1 MGKLQI
7 GIIGAGGIAQGR
19 HLPAFQQIENVHVAA
34 VFDTDLSK
42 AGAAAEAFDIPA
54 VYATVEELLVHVDAV
69 VICTPNKFHAELA
82 VQALEAGVHVLC
94 EKPMAMT
101 TAECQDM
108 IDASRRSGTVLTI
121 GYHYRY
127 MKESRTA
134 RQMVEEGEIGDPLV
148 VRLQAM
154 RRRKVPGWGV
164 FTNKDLQGG
173 GSLIDYGCH
182 LLDLALWLLDDPQP
196 VEVNGRT
203 YDRLSKTPG
212 QINEWGTIDAE
223 SFSVEDHVTGYI
235 TFDNGMT
242 LLLESSWAANIK
254 EDKEELSISGVDG
267 GLQVFPLELYQS
279 KFGSMMSAEPHLTSF
294 EREDVLQAKN
304 FTEACLGHAE
314 VVVKP
319 EQALRVTRIIEAVYE
334 SSRTGKS
341 VRLDNVYA
349 DEV

>member
-1 MGKLQI
+1 MDILQI

-19 HLPAFQQIENVHVAA
+19 HIPAFQLIEDAHVAA
-34 VFDTDLSK
+34 VFDTDFKK
-42 AGAAAEAFDIPA
+42 AERAAEAFDIPA
-54 VYATVEELLVHVDAV
+54 VCGTVEELLKQVEAV
-69 VICTPNKFHAELA
+69 IICTPNKFHAELA
-82 VQALEAGVHVLC
+82 VQALDAGVHVLC

-101 TAECQDM
+101 TAECRDM
-108 IDASRRSGTVLTI
+108 IEASERSGAVLTI

-127 MKESRTA
+127 MQESRTA
-134 RQMVEEGEIGDPLV
+134 RQMVQEGEIGDPLV

-173 GSLIDYGCH
+173 GSLMDYGCH
-182 LLDLALWLLDDPQP
+182 LLDLSLWLLDDPRP
-196 VEVNGRT
+196 VEVSGRT

-212 QINEWGTIDAE
+212 QINEWGAIDAE
-223 SFSVEDHVTGYI
+223 SFTVEDHVTGYI
-235 TFDNGMT
+235 TFENGMT

-279 KFGSMMSAEPHLTSF
+279 KYGSMMSTEPHLTNP

-304 FTEACLGHAE
+304 FTEACLGLAE
-314 VVVKP
+314 IVVKP

>member
-7 GIIGAGGIAQGR
+7 GIIGAGGIARSR
-19 HLPAFQQIENVHVAA
+19 HLPAFQQIENVRVAA

-54 VYATVEELLVHVDAV
+54 VCSTVEELLEHVEAV
-69 VICTPNKFHAELA
+69 IICTPNKFHAELA

-108 IDASRRSGTVLTI
+108 IDASRRSGAVLTI

-127 MKESRTA
+127 MKESRMA
-134 RQMVEEGEIGDPLV
+134 RQMVQEGEIGEPLV

-164 FTNKDLQGG
+164 FTNKELQGG

-196 VEVNGRT
+196 VEVSGRT

-212 QINEWGTIDAE
+212 QINEWGAIDTE

-235 TFDNGMT
+235 TFENGMT

-267 GLQVFPLELYQS
+267 GLQVFPPELYQS
-279 KFGSMMSAEPHLTSF
+279 KFGSMMSVEPHLTSY

-304 FTEACLGHAE
+304 FTEACLGQAE

-349 DEV
+349 DEM